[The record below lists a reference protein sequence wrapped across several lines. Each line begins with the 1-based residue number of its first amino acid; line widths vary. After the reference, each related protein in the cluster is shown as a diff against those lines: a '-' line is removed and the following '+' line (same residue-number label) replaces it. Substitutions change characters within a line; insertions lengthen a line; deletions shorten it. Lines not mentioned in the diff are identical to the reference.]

1 MAADYICSGMKW
13 EGPRRGINWAGVV
26 AWTAGF
32 AAGAPALIP
41 GLPTAWVKADNLA
54 VLYSFAT
61 GFLAYFALAKLGLE
75 PSTVDL
81 GEPTRANAGS
91 VSAVSQNG

>member
-1 MAADYICSGMKW
+1 MGGTAARNQLGRGCCVDGRF
-13 EGPRRGINWAGVV
+13 RRRR
-26 AWTAGF
+26 T
-32 AAGAPALIP
+32 GANS

-81 GEPTRANAGS
+81 GEPTRSNAGS